1 MDFNSS
7 NSTIVLIVL
16 LAKKN
21 RSVDFFPPRKW
32 SCFAEHWNVDR
43 FWALKVLME
52 YWPSFIISSLSFSP
66 KFHSKSPRK
75 SPRIFNMIQLAE
87 ALCVCGAGCQDE
99 GSLVPWSGHSCR
111 PRAIFCSSATGEYAQ
126 MSLAATGTSQL
137 GVKYHFSII
146 SYKIYKLKKV
156 IISHIDSLN
165 LHWKL
170 GFSILS
176 QNYPNSRVI
185 FHILRENHHAIHG

>member
-1 MDFNSS
+1 MDFQWISILLILRLFWLFCLRRK
-7 NSTIVLIVL
+7 IVPLT
-16 LAKKN
+16 
-21 RSVDFFPPRKW
+21 FFPRKW

-52 YWPSFIISSLSFSP
+52 YWPSFISSLSFSP
-66 KFHSKSPRK
+66 KFHSESPRK

-87 ALCVCGAGCQDE
+87 ALSVRGAGCQDE

-111 PRAIFCSSATGEYAQ
+111 PRAILCSSDSSATGEYAQ

-170 GFSILS
+170 GFSIFIAEL
-176 QNYPNSRVI
+176 P
-185 FHILRENHHAIHG
+185 